1 MPHLS
6 ETSSADGSGG
16 QPRSVPEGAPYHLVL
31 AGQKR
36 RIGRGIL
43 AIVLLNA
50 GLVGFGAGF
59 AQLGGQIDLLLGR
72 DSVVTGGT
80 EFTPVTMATTYG
92 STALL
97 IPWSMLL
104 QRWLYGVKGG
114 SLHSVVGAFR
124 PAVLGRAILF
134 LAPIW
139 AIYMAVLAA
148 LEPSP
153 AGSWAVADLLFMFAV
168 TIVIVP
174 LQSAGEE
181 YGYRGLI
188 FRVAGSWGR
197 GPRSALT
204 LGVVVSAVLFAT
216 IHLST
221 DVWLNLQYLAVG
233 VAFALI
239 TWRTGGIE
247 TAVVLHAANNV
258 FGLLLALA
266 LHADLGASADRSSG
280 VGSVVHLT
288 PVVLLAVITAAVW
301 YRTRRDGPAVT
312 PMRASSQDAIPTAHT
327 SDAGAH
333 ARFSAERGGAPGP
346 RGR

>member
-1 MPHLS
+1 M
-6 ETSSADGSGG
+6 
-16 QPRSVPEGAPYHLVL
+16 PYHLVL
-31 AGQKR
+31 AGEKR

-43 AIVLLNA
+43 AIVLLHA
-50 GLVGFGAGF
+50 GLLGFGAAF

-80 EFTPVTMATTYG
+80 EFTPVTMATTFA

-97 IPWSMLL
+97 IPWSMLI

-114 SLHSVVGAFR
+114 WLHSVAGAFR

-134 LAPIW
+134 LAPVW
-139 AIYMAVLAA
+139 AIYLTVLAA

-153 AGSWAVADLLFMFAV
+153 AGRRA
-168 TIVIVP
+168 
-174 LQSAGEE
+174 
-181 YGYRGLI
+181 
-188 FRVAGSWGR
+188 
-197 GPRSALT
+197 
-204 LGVVVSAVLFAT
+204 VSAVLFAT

-221 DVWLNLQYLAVG
+221 DVWLNLQFLAVG

-266 LHADLGASADRSSG
+266 LHADLAASTDRSSG
-280 VGSVVHLT
+280 AGSALHLI
-288 PVVLLAVITAAVW
+288 PVVLLAVITAVVW
-301 YRTRRDGPAVT
+301 YRTRREGPAVT
-312 PMRASSQDAIPTAHT
+312 PMRAPSQDAIP
-327 SDAGAH
+327 AG
-333 ARFSAERGGAPGP
+333 S
-346 RGR
+346 

>member
-1 MPHLS
+1 MS
-6 ETSSADGSGG
+6 RSVG
-16 QPRSVPEGAPYHLVL
+16 QPRSVPEGVPYHRVL
-31 AGQKR
+31 AGEKR

-43 AIVLLNA
+43 AIVLLHA
-50 GLVGFGAGF
+50 GLLGFAAVF

-80 EFTPVTMATTYG
+80 ELTPVTMATTFA

-97 IPWSMLL
+97 IPWSMLI
-104 QRWLYGVKGG
+104 QRWLYGVRGA

-124 PAVLGRAILF
+124 PAHLGRAVLF
-134 LAPIW
+134 LAPVW
-139 AIYMAVLAA
+139 AVYMAVLGA

-153 AGSWAVADLLFMFAV
+153 EGSWAVADLLFMFAV

-188 FRVAGSWGR
+188 FRVAASWGR
-197 GPRSALT
+197 GPRSALV

-221 DVWLNLQYLAVG
+221 DFWLNLQFLAVG

-239 TWRTGGIE
+239 TWRTGGVE

-258 FGLLLALA
+258 FGFLLTLA
-266 LHADLGASADRSSG
+266 LHADLGASTDRSSG
-280 VGSVVHLT
+280 AGSAVYLI
-288 PVVLLAVITAAVW
+288 PVVLLAVITSVIW
-301 YRTRRDGPAVT
+301 YRTRRDGPALT
-312 PMRASSQDAIPTAHT
+312 PVRASSVRASSQDAVLAADTGG
-327 SDAGAH
+327 AGA
-333 ARFSAERGGAPGP
+333 R
-346 RGR
+346 

>member
-1 MPHLS
+1 
-6 ETSSADGSGG
+6 
-16 QPRSVPEGAPYHLVL
+16 VPYHLVL
-31 AGQKR
+31 AGEKR
-36 RIGRGIL
+36 RVGRGIL
-43 AIVLLNA
+43 AIVLLHA
-50 GLVGFGAGF
+50 GLVGFGAAF

-80 EFTPVTMATTYG
+80 RFTPVTLASTYA

-114 SLHSVVGAFR
+114 SLHSVRDAFR

-134 LAPIW
+134 LAPVW
-139 AIYMAVLAA
+139 AIYMTVLGA

-153 AGSWAVADLLFMFAV
+153 EGSWAVADLLFMFVV
-168 TIVIVP
+168 TIVVVP

-188 FRVAGSWGR
+188 FRVAASWGR
-197 GPRSALT
+197 NPRSALG

-221 DVWLNLQYLAVG
+221 DVWLNLQFLAVG

-258 FGLLLALA
+258 FGLLLALV
-266 LHADLGASADRSSG
+266 LHADLGASTDRSSG
-280 VGSVVHLT
+280 AGSVVFLV
-288 PVVLLAVITAAVW
+288 PVILLAIITAVVW
-301 YRTRRDGPAVT
+301 YRTRPDGPALAPV
-312 PMRASSQDAIPTAHT
+312 RAPTQDRPSCARVRGAQDHDAECPPYPAVMASESSR
-327 SDAGAH
+327 AGAGSGRRSP
-333 ARFSAERGGAPGP
+333 ARGSRRSE
-346 RGR
+346 

>member
-6 ETSSADGSGG
+6 ETSPADGSGG

-36 RIGRGIL
+36 RIGR
-43 AIVLLNA
+43 
-50 GLVGFGAGF
+50 
-59 AQLGGQIDLLLGR
+59 
-72 DSVVTGGT
+72 
-80 EFTPVTMATTYG
+80 
-92 STALL
+92 
-97 IPWSMLL
+97 
-104 QRWLYGVKGG
+104 
-114 SLHSVVGAFR
+114 
-124 PAVLGRAILF
+124 
-134 LAPIW
+134 
-139 AIYMAVLAA
+139 
-148 LEPSP
+148 P

-216 IHLST
+216 IHL
-221 DVWLNLQYLAVG
+221 
-233 VAFALI
+233 
-239 TWRTGGIE
+239 
-247 TAVVLHAANNV
+247 
-258 FGLLLALA
+258 
-266 LHADLGASADRSSG
+266 
-280 VGSVVHLT
+280 T

-312 PMRASSQDAIPTAHT
+312 PMRASSQDAIPTAHP